1 MQKINLPDGRFV
13 EVPDDITREQ
23 AIDLQNLLASEY
35 PDNYSPYRPDPETSL
50 SGDALEVIKGI
61 PRGLASTFLSAGEG
75 INNLF
80 DTGND
85 NDLGVY
91 LRDLQQALNESTIG
105 PSEGYEDRF
114 SSKLG
119 QGLGSFASFMIPG
132 TLAAKT
138 AGLAGKA
145 AKVSET
151 LTKAGKSTD
160 EISKAVRKVYRPQ
173 TYSTLAL
180 AMPVGIAEQGRN
192 IREAEA
198 LGEDVSGGQ
207 ELFAEILGAGIGASE
222 ILAPQRLLR
231 SIDKA
236 TAARLR
242 VPQRLVEALQTGG
255 VEGLQEMT
263 AGILQDV
270 VSRGVYSDKL
280 PIGDSALDDATVGG
294 ATGFIADLFLRG
306 IAGRKSL
313 GSQYE
318 LEKET
323 EARQQED

>member
-91 LRDLQQALNESTIG
+91 LRDLQQALNESSIG

-145 AKVSET
+145 AKVSEN
-151 LTKAGKSTD
+151 LTKAGKSTN
-160 EISKAVRKVYRPQ
+160 EINK
-173 TYSTLAL
+173 
-180 AMPVGIAEQGRN
+180 
-192 IREAEA
+192 
-198 LGEDVSGGQ
+198 
-207 ELFAEILGAGIGASE
+207 
-222 ILAPQRLLR
+222 
-231 SIDKA
+231 
-236 TAARLR
+236 
-242 VPQRLVEALQTGG
+242 
-255 VEGLQEMT
+255 
-263 AGILQDV
+263 
-270 VSRGVYSDKL
+270 
-280 PIGDSALDDATVGG
+280 
-294 ATGFIADLFLRG
+294 
-306 IAGRKSL
+306 
-313 GSQYE
+313 
-318 LEKET
+318 
-323 EARQQED
+323 